1 MKRIATAVWLV
12 SGLLIILGSVAIHPA
27 QIVHHFLPPSLQRYE
42 TGLVE
47 GLRLTKGFLVLD
59 GILCLLAPFWGRWLE
74 GPANGKEILVCSDPV
89 SRSELGLIGAV
100 TFLGAALRLYHLGVG
115 FSYDE
120 IVVSM
125 SMMERGIPYLLARA
139 EVWRSL
145 YALCGHV
152 LYGLFGRSEF
162 VAHLPSFFCGTASIP
177 LLYFFVRDSL
187 GKKEA
192 FWSAVFLAV
201 SGFHIWY
208 SQIATSYSMALFF
221 SLLSMLILPRCL
233 TRPGIR
239 PWISWGGVVFLALYS
254 NFFVAAFAILG
265 QAAYIICLLLERR
278 ISWLQVRQYLATLAY
293 CSAVFLT
300 LAVLNLPVYADILT
314 GLAGSQNAKYTEHEP
329 RGTVIGQLG
338 LFREW
343 LFQPYAPG
351 WLQWYGVAI
360 AALGF
365 LLLWRRS
372 KTMAVY
378 LCLPTVIL
386 WVIFAA
392 GILRRITPRHSIF
405 TLIPL
410 CILLSVC
417 VTAAAQ
423 WVFVLSKRFGRAT
436 APFLVASPLLAASVI
451 SLTAYYQ
458 RERSV
463 FRPTS
468 VFLNQHVS
476 SDENI
481 YIAGFGYDAFHYY
494 LPVSQKI
501 ETYDQLGELMSGTEP
516 FWLVIYS
523 QNFLRDMPP
532 PLQASLRA
540 RGTLIFDYVAFPEQ
554 YADLC
559 ESYVWHVRSAT
570 PRTAGSDSSG
580 DSLR

>member
-1 MKRIATAVWLV
+1 MKRTAAAVWFV
-12 SGLLIILGSVAIHPA
+12 SGLLILLGSMAIHPN
-27 QIVHHFLPPSLQRYE
+27 QIVHHFLPPSLPQYE

-47 GLRLTKGFLVLD
+47 GLRLTKGFLLLD
-59 GILCLLAPFWGRWLE
+59 GILCLLAPFLGRWLE
-74 GPANGKEILVCSDPV
+74 GSANGKEILASSDPV

-100 TFLGAALRLYHLGVG
+100 TFLAAALRLYHLGVG

-120 IVVSM
+120 TVLSM
-125 SMMERGIPYLLARA
+125 SMMEKSIPYLLARA
-139 EVWRSL
+139 EVWRTM

-177 LLYFFVRDSL
+177 VLYFFVRDSL

-192 FWSAVFLAV
+192 FWSAIFLAV

-233 TRPGIR
+233 TRSGLR
-239 PWISWGGVVFLALYS
+239 PWISWGIVLFLALYS
-254 NFFVAAFAILG
+254 HFFVAAFAILG
-265 QAAYIICLLLERR
+265 QAAYLICLLLERR
-278 ISWLQVRQYLATLAY
+278 ISWLAARQFLATLTY
-293 CSAVFLT
+293 CGAAFLT
-300 LAVLNLPVYADILT
+300 LAVLNLPVYANILT
-314 GLAGSQNAKYTEHEP
+314 GLAGSQNARFVEVEP

-338 LFREW
+338 IFREW

-360 AALGF
+360 AALGIF
-365 LLLWRRS
+365 LLCRRS
-372 KTMAVY
+372 KAMAVY
-378 LCLPTVIL
+378 LCLPTIIL

-410 CILLSVC
+410 CILLSLC
-417 VTAAAQ
+417 ATTAAQ
-423 WVFVLSKRFGRAT
+423 WVFVRGKRFARAA
-436 APFLVASPLLAASVI
+436 APLLVASPLLAASVI
-451 SLTAYYQ
+451 SLAAYYQ

-468 VFLNQHVS
+468 VFLNQHLS
-476 SDENI
+476 SGENI
-481 YIAGFGYDAFHYY
+481 YVAGFGYDAFHYY
-494 LPVSQKI
+494 LPSSQKI
-501 ETYDQLGELMSGTEP
+501 ETYDQLGELLSGTEP
-516 FWLVIYS
+516 FWLVVYS
-523 QNFLRDMPP
+523 QNFLPGIPP

-540 RGTLIFDYVAFPEQ
+540 RGTLRLDYVAFPEQ

-559 ESYVWHVRSAT
+559 ESYVWYVRPAT
-570 PRTAGSDSSG
+570 PPRPISSD
-580 DSLR
+580 RE

>member
-1 MKRIATAVWLV
+1 MKRVAAAVWLV
-12 SGLLIILGSVAIHPA
+12 SGLLILLGSLAIHPA
-27 QIVHHFLPPSLQRYE
+27 QIVHHFLPPYLPQYE
-42 TGLVE
+42 TGLVN
-47 GLRLTKGFLVLD
+47 GLRLTKGFLLLD
-59 GILCLLAPFWGRWLE
+59 GILCLLAPFLGRWLD
-74 GPANGKEILVCSDPV
+74 GPANGKEILACSDPV
-89 SRSELGLIGAV
+89 SRSELALIGAV

-115 FSYDE
+115 FSWDE
-120 IVVSM
+120 IVISE
-125 SMMERGIPYLLARA
+125 SLMEKSIPFLLARA
-139 EVWRSL
+139 EVWRTL

-152 LYGLFGRSEF
+152 LYGLVGRSEF

-177 LLYFFVRDSL
+177 VLYFFVRDSL

-208 SQIATSYSMALFF
+208 SQMATSYSMALFF

-233 TRPGIR
+233 MRPGIR
-239 PWISWGGVVFLALYS
+239 PWISWGVVLFLALYS
-254 NFFVAAFAILG
+254 HFFVAAFAILG
-265 QAAYIICLLLERR
+265 QAAYLICLLRERR
-278 ISWLQVRQYLATLAY
+278 ISWLPPRQFLATVTY
-293 CSAVFLT
+293 CGAVFLT
-300 LAVLNLPVYADILT
+300 LAVFNLPLYANILT
-314 GLAGSQNAKYTEHEP
+314 GLAGSQNANFMNAEP

-365 LLLWRRS
+365 FLLWRRS
-372 KTMAVY
+372 KAVAVY
-378 LCLPTVIL
+378 ICLPTVVL
-386 WVIFAA
+386 WVIFAT

-410 CILLSVC
+410 CVLLSVC
-417 VTAAAQ
+417 ATASAQ
-423 WVFVLSKRFGRAT
+423 WVFVMGKRFGRVA

-476 SDENI
+476 SGENI
-481 YIAGFGYDAFHYY
+481 YIAGFGYDPFHYY
-494 LPVSQKI
+494 LPPLQKI
-501 ETYDQLGELMSGTEP
+501 GTYDQLGELLSGAEP
-516 FWLVIYS
+516 FWLVVYS
-523 QNFLRDMPP
+523 EDSLRALPP

-540 RGTLIFDYVAFPEQ
+540 RGTLRFDYVGFPEQ
-554 YADLC
+554 YADPY
-559 ESYVWHVRSAT
+559 ESYVWYVRPAT
-570 PRTAGSDSSG
+570 PSRPDGSD
-580 DSLR
+580 RE